1 MGLGHQAEDGGEEYE
16 SRCYMDLNFIEFTD
30 RKTRFILS
38 GVTPAFAN
46 SIRRGMITDVH
57 SMSIDDVNFYNNTS
71 VLFDEML
78 ALRLGLIPLTG
89 GTDYV
94 PASECT
100 CSGEGCSFCQ
110 VSLTLNVKGPT
121 VVYSRDLKSSDP
133 EVVPVEDEIPIIKLF
148 KDQVIMLEAIARKG
162 CGKDH
167 AKFQPAIAASYKYVP
182 QFVIDECDG
191 CGKCEEVC
199 PKKII
204 EIEGQHA
211 KITDE
216 LQCSLCNLC
225 RIACD
230 TGAIKVTGDA
240 QSFVFYVES
249 DGSMSAKN
257 LLIKSVESLRDKSD
271 QLNEYLK
278 SFG

>member
-1 MGLGHQAEDGGEEYE
+1 
-16 SRCYMDLNFIEFTD
+16 MDLKFIELSD
-30 RKTRFILS
+30 RKARFILS

-46 SIRRGMITDVH
+46 SIRRGMITDVQ

-78 ALRLGLIPLTG
+78 ALRLGLIPMTG
-89 GTDYV
+89 GDNYV
-94 PASECT
+94 LASECA
-100 CSGEGCSFCQ
+100 CGGEGCLYCQ

-133 EVVPVEDEIPIIKLF
+133 EVVPAEGDIPIIKLF
-148 KDQVIMLEAIARKG
+148 NDQEIMLEAIARKG
-162 CGKDH
+162 NGKNH
-167 AKFQPAIAASYKYVP
+167 AKFQAAIAASYKYLP
-182 QFVIDECDG
+182 KFVIDECDG
-191 CGKCEEVC
+191 CGKCEEAC

-204 EIEGQHA
+204 KVEGQLA

-225 RIACD
+225 RVACD
-230 TGAIKVTGDA
+230 MNAIKVTGDA

-249 DGSMSAKN
+249 DGSMGARN
-257 LLIKSVESLRDKSD
+257 VIIKSVESLRDKSD

>member
-1 MGLGHQAEDGGEEYE
+1 MEQGLRVEDEGEEYK
-16 SRCYMDLNFIEFTD
+16 SRCYMDLNVIEFTD
-30 RKTRFILS
+30 KKARFILS

-46 SIRRGMITDVH
+46 SIRRGMIADVQ

-89 GTDYV
+89 GDDYV

-110 VSLTLNVKGPT
+110 VSLTLNVKGPI

-133 EVVPVEDEIPIIKLF
+133 EVVPAEEEIPIIKLF

-167 AKFQPAIAASYKYVP
+167 AKFQPAVAASYKYVP
-182 QFVIDECDG
+182 QFVINGCDG
-191 CGKCEEVC
+191 CGKCEEAC

-204 EIEGQHA
+204 KVEGQSA

-230 TGAIKVTGDA
+230 MGAIKVIGDA

-249 DGSMSAKN
+249 DGSMSARN